1 MKIMRYQPPIHLT
14 VSSILM
20 LLSMLVT
27 PPAQAQEAYFSVEGE
42 LFDDDNSFEQVPFNI
57 VFNRDVTTTGAGA
70 ENVSFRTWNGSG
82 GTNAADDFIFS
93 NNLDCRLTIDIGN
106 DSFFNVDGGTGIDA
120 WLTNA
125 GIAARGEALP
135 DTIPTGSYSLIHTV
149 ENEEDLGDVIFET
162 IAVDLVGPADAM
174 KLGGFGGPSDR
185 NNIDSVK
192 FGTTGIGDDAAT
204 WEVSTVEEVFSSIVV
219 AETGNAALEITG
231 AGRLSLEGS
240 GPSQGISQL
249 TVNIGGTTDVV
260 DGGGLEVDGTT
271 TVLGTLTVDETS
283 TFNANG
289 DITVDGGTFVDN
301 NVGSLL
307 AANGTN
313 LLATNDGQV
322 ETSAI
327 VTGIFGGQTATINDG
342 ADWTHTGQLSVGVG
356 NGGGTITVDGTEST
370 LNVNGLLDVSSSGNR
385 GVVNVRNNAQATS
398 DILAVGRVFN
408 NDTADAE
415 LNINTGG
422 GLTVNGFVAV
432 GDLDGSEGMGTIN
445 LDGSGSTLTQTGAN
459 AFVVGN
465 FDTDGNDGVHA
476 LNVTNGAVLTTG
488 TGRTTIRNTGTLT
501 VDETSTFNARGDI
514 TVDGGTLVNENAG
527 ATILSS
533 GRTLL
538 ATNGGQVET
547 IGVNFFVF
555 QGQTATIGSGST
567 WTHNGT
573 LNAGLNGGDAD
584 GTITVEGNGSIL
596 NVSEGLDINNGVGN
610 LQNNAQVVS
619 DFLAVGRDSVNGSNI
634 AEFNINGGGE
644 LTTGDVLVGLSDG
657 DQGTGTINLDG
668 SDSTIT
674 QTGAKVLLLG
684 NADTFGNGGVHAINV
699 TDNAVFTTGTG
710 LTDIRQ
716 TGTLSVSTGGDFNM
730 LGNFATTGT
739 VDYELESSS
748 SFEGIEVAGTATLEG
763 VLSVGTSA
771 SFPPVLGQTFVLLE
785 ADGGINGQF
794 ENVTFSGVPDGLQ
807 YEIVYSDNTVEL
819 AVVASGLVGDFDGDE
834 DVDADD
840 IDFFRGNLEEPA
852 SGNLAQ
858 LDLNGS
864 AIIDEED
871 LRIYVETLVQTS
883 NGQTGTFFGDANL
896 DGTVNVLGDAFI
908 LVGNLGG
915 SGGWADGDFNQDGDI
930 NVLGDAFLL
939 INNLGR
945 SNGQ

>member
-1 MKIMRYQPPIHLT
+1 MLF
-14 VSSILM
+14 IL
-20 LLSMLVT
+20 
-27 PPAQAQEAYFSVEGE
+27 
-42 LFDDDNSFEQVPFNI
+42 
-57 VFNRDVTTTGAGA
+57 
-70 ENVSFRTWNGSG
+70 
-82 GTNAADDFIFS
+82 
-93 NNLDCRLTIDIGN
+93 
-106 DSFFNVDGGTGIDA
+106 
-120 WLTNA
+120 
-125 GIAARGEALP
+125 
-135 DTIPTGSYSLIHTV
+135 
-149 ENEEDLGDVIFET
+149 
-162 IAVDLVGPADAM
+162 
-174 KLGGFGGPSDR
+174 
-185 NNIDSVK
+185 
-192 FGTTGIGDDAAT
+192 
-204 WEVSTVEEVFSSIVV
+204 
-219 AETGNAALEITG
+219 
-231 AGRLSLEGS
+231 
-240 GPSQGISQL
+240 
-249 TVNIGGTTDVV
+249 
-260 DGGGLEVDGTT
+260 
-271 TVLGTLTVDETS
+271 
-283 TFNANG
+283 
-289 DITVDGGTFVDN
+289 
-301 NVGSLL
+301 
-307 AANGTN
+307 
-313 LLATNDGQV
+313 
-322 ETSAI
+322 
-327 VTGIFGGQTATINDG
+327 
-342 ADWTHTGQLSVGVG
+342 
-356 NGGGTITVDGTEST
+356 
-370 LNVNGLLDVSSSGNR
+370 
-385 GVVNVRNNAQATS
+385 
-398 DILAVGRVFN
+398 
-408 NDTADAE
+408 
-415 LNINTGG
+415 
-422 GLTVNGFVAV
+422 
-432 GDLDGSEGMGTIN
+432 
-445 LDGSGSTLTQTGAN
+445 
-459 AFVVGN
+459 GN

-488 TGRTTIRNTGTLT
+488 TGPTNIRNTGTLT

-840 IDFFRGNLEEPA
+840 IDFFRGNLEESA

-864 AIIDEED
+864 AIVDEED
-871 LRIYVETLVQTS
+871 LTIHVETLVQTS